1 MHWKQS
7 PLAMHSYTLE
17 LMAQRGRALPAQR
30 GSGTMGFLP
39 SPLLGQTD
47 NRHLLKSFPALFSA
61 ISDKFAHLCK
71 KYASYKRS
79 DPVSD
84 CSIFFPTP
92 PELPSLSG
100 QTRWQFC
107 VTSQQH
113 RGPRAHPV
121 IQDRRERSKQQG
133 FLLFQ
138 IFTEG
143 CNVLGFPL
151 CGVRSSKRNFL
162 EITKPLKAL
171 PGYPTQLG
179 QHVVGCG
186 RHQKVLKLNI
196 SHCQEDTQHCKHCTL
211 I

>member
-92 PELPSLSG
+92 PEFPSLSG

-113 RGPRAHPV
+113 RGPRAHPRYTGQEREKQTTRLPAFPN
-121 IQDRRERSKQQG
+121 IYRRLQC
-133 FLLFQ
+133 F
-138 IFTEG
+138 
-143 CNVLGFPL
+143 GFPP
-151 CGVRSSKRNFL
+151 VWSKIFK
-162 EITKPLKAL
+162 EKL
-171 PGYPTQLG
+171 P
-179 QHVVGCG
+179 
-186 RHQKVLKLNI
+186 
-196 SHCQEDTQHCKHCTL
+196 
-211 I
+211 

>member
-79 DPVSD
+79 DPVSAAF
-84 CSIFFPTP
+84 S
-92 PELPSLSG
+92 
-100 QTRWQFC
+100 
-107 VTSQQH
+107 SQPLLNL
-113 RGPRAHPV
+113 RLCLDRLGGSSVSPLNSTEGPGLTHV
-121 IQDRRERSKQQG
+121 IQDRRERSKQQV

-179 QHVVGCG
+179 QHIVGCG

-196 SHCQEDTQHCKHCTL
+196 SHCQEDTQHCNHCTL